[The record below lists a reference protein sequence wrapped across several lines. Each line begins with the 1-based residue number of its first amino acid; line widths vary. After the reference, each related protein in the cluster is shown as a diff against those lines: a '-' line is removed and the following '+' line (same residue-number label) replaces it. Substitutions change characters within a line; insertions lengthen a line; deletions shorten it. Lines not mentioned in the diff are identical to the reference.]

1 MCLKDLVISDDNLLI
16 FFANLL
22 NPFLVDLVDK
32 VSLDAELVIMFWQAL
47 TELVA
52 EVVKDHE

>member
-22 NPFLVDLVDK
+22 NPFLVNLVDK
-32 VSLDAELVIMFWQAL
+32 IALDAELVIMFWQAL

>member
-1 MCLKDLVISDDNLLI
+1 LCLKDLVISDDNLLI